1 MKHLIGVW
9 FLIILM
15 IMPAAAE
22 SVIQINGELAPMTRE
37 DTLRMVKEASGAY
50 FRDEAIAAELE
61 AEIRQEVIPLVYEDV
76 DGEELE
82 NLPKERVVY
91 TLTHNGQSMRFQM
104 EVKGSPDENGFP
116 LYLTLHGGGGIP
128 AEENDNEWDVMFY
141 YYKGAVENGIY
152 IAARGITNTWDL
164 HFQPESYPLYDRL
177 IQAMIHLYHADPNR
191 VYLLG
196 FSAGGD
202 GVYQIAPRMADR
214 FAAANM
220 SSGHP
225 NGVSLRNLANLPIS
239 IQVGVRDYY
248 SESALRCVRAAEFEK
263 VLSDWHDLH
272 HYGYEHQVLVRVSA
286 GHNYDDYTYIGPVEE
301 GSEPSESEALADV
314 LADPTAYADPEIVM
328 PLLSRFQQ
336 AFQSVSGKDSGNDSV
351 SEISYLLEGTLPEF
365 DSEIRTIL
373 KDEFHLATKKANGSA
388 VYYVNQFTR
397 NPAPAI
403 IEWDLGTRAATRD
416 VNSFY
421 WLRAEQSVTQGMIL
435 AMNLG
440 DNYLSITPQEL
451 NGDFSILV
459 NPWIL
464 DVSKPIR
471 ISTPNGEFTV
481 KVNPSMETL
490 QKSIRETGDP
500 SLAWVAE
507 IPYSQL
513 GSR

>member
-1 MKHLIGVW
+1 MKR
-9 FLIILM
+9 IISAWLLAVLL

-22 SVIQINGELAPMTRE
+22 SVIQINGELAPMTQE
-37 DTLRMVKEASGAY
+37 ETLWMVQEVSDAY
-50 FRDEAIAAELE
+50 FQDEAIAAELE
-61 AEIRQEVIPLVYEDV
+61 AEIRQEVIPLVYEDM
-76 DGEELE
+76 DDEELE
-82 NLPKERVVY
+82 ALPKERVVY
-91 TLTHNGQSMRFQM
+91 TLTHNGRSMRFQM
-104 EVKGSPDENGFP
+104 EIKGNPDENGFP
-116 LYLTLHGGGGIP
+116 LYLTLHGGGGGP
-128 AEENDNEWDVMFY
+128 AEENDDEWDTMFY
-141 YYKGAVENGIY
+141 YYRGAVENGIY
-152 IAARGITNTWDL
+152 IAIRGITDTWDL
-164 HFQPESYPLYDRL
+164 HFRPESYPLYDRL

-214 FAAANM
+214 FAAVNM

-272 HYGYEHQVLVRVSA
+272 HYGYEHQVLVRVPA
-286 GHNYDDYTYIGPVEE
+286 GHNYDDHTYIGPVEE
-301 GSEPSESEALADV
+301 GSEASESEPLADV

-328 PLLSRFQQ
+328 PLLHRFQQ
-336 AFQSVSGKDSGNDSV
+336 AFQAASGIDFISQMSYV
-351 SEISYLLEGTLPEF
+351 SETMFPEF

-373 KDEFHLATKKANGSA
+373 EDEFHLTTKKVNGSA

-397 NPAPAI
+397 NPAPALV
-403 IEWDLGTRAATRD
+403 EWDLGTRAATRD

-440 DNYLSITPQEL
+440 DNHLSIAPQEL

-459 NPWIL
+459 NPRML

-471 ISTPNGEFTV
+471 ISTPEGEFTV
-481 KVNPSMETL
+481 QVNPSMETL
-490 QKSIRETGDP
+490 QNSIIETGDP

-513 GSR
+513 DSSTAR